1 MALPPRD
8 VAALASRI
16 GRALALSPSERDA
29 IGLRARAHV
38 AGKFMLERMQGST
51 LAVYDE
57 LSAAIWPSGSSVSH
71 QQSLAPEVQT
81 TGDTTPFQQSV

>member
-1 MALPPRD
+1 MALRPRD

-16 GRALALSPSERDA
+16 GRALALSVRA
-29 IGLRARAHV
+29 RRHRHARAHV

-57 LSAAIWPSGSSVSH
+57 LLGSDLAERFSVHH